1 MTALGEAIGI
11 FDDRIKSQGYVEK
24 AIGNTGNLAVAIA
37 ARVINTSLVQ
47 WLGSAADVVQS
58 LTVPVFMVHVAVEGT
73 EDAKELGE
81 EAKKEAAKNQLIL
94 ILSLVFMIVPFL
106 GEVATITAGLVQV
119 ARLIAIAGISDNAA
133 LCLQDIVENAAMAP
147 LAILGLLSGGRLKA
161 PKEFKDAAAFIR
173 TMSGENIASL
183 GTNFAKQDAMIQKIV
198 RSCSRSRASSAVLRI
213 ICIFAQEECICLLN
227 LIYPCDCGGL
237 LIGRT
242 MKRCFGSARLTSSS
256 PRRRSFRTGKVKS
269 PAKILFNTIGDLRGE
284 DRGSPASPCLKKRD
298 GAQLST
304 NMHEQGVGHDGRKE
318 LYDLPDRHSV
328 FEDCVEVIRHSL
340 VKSLVFVLIAD
351 MRGQLFSFTCVC
363 FGVLSRVVSASC
375 YYPDGSFPTD
385 YVYVPCSG
393 TEHTSCC
400 IPSEGDQC
408 LSNGLCYYPGGEYL
422 FRGACTDKNWNSP
435 GCFNHCTNK
444 TNSYADS
451 YDQIVKCGNDRYCC
465 YSDGSTCCND
475 DSKVFTFSNLSVIK
489 DLATTT
495 RKTGGYSAPTA
506 ATATGTLQPSGSSV
520 SRASTTSAEVKAQ
533 ATGTAAF
540 PTATSPSSQTT
551 SDTSS
556 ATHTFSKTAIIV
568 ASVGAMLFFVL
579 LVVAFWFFIR
589 RHYRKKLSPS
599 SKEQGFPLSSDGFQR
614 LSDKS
619 PRPVE
624 VPAPLHAPPPLY
636 QPPAYQSP
644 PPAVHG
650 AVEID
655 NSYLPP
661 SRNQWGQ
668 PVFEAPAQPYRHV

>member
-1 MTALGEAIGI
+1 MNHTPTDTYLSTHI
-11 FDDRIKSQGYVEK
+11 D
-24 AIGNTGNLAVAIA
+24 L
-37 ARVINTSLVQ
+37 
-47 WLGSAADVVQS
+47 QS
-58 LTVPVFMVHVAVEGT
+58 DPPPVFHFMKF
-73 EDAKELGE
+73 AKLMPFRFVIVSHIPHGFTKSNLLQLVVMPGCVGLG
-81 EAKKEAAKNQLIL
+81 
-94 ILSLVFMIVPFL
+94 VCTPFD
-106 GEVATITAGLVQV
+106 GLVGV
-119 ARLIAIAGISDNAA
+119 G
-133 LCLQDIVENAAMAP
+133 VG
-147 LAILGLLSGGRLKA
+147 ILGVC
-161 PKEFKDAAAFIR
+161 P
-173 TMSGENIASL
+173 
-183 GTNFAKQDAMIQKIV
+183 
-198 RSCSRSRASSAVLRI
+198 
-213 ICIFAQEECICLLN
+213 
-227 LIYPCDCGGL
+227 
-237 LIGRT
+237 
-242 MKRCFGSARLTSSS
+242 
-256 PRRRSFRTGKVKS
+256 
-269 PAKILFNTIGDLRGE
+269 KILTQ
-284 DRGSPASPCLKKRD
+284 A
-298 GAQLST
+298 
-304 NMHEQGVGHDGRKE
+304 
-318 LYDLPDRHSV
+318 
-328 FEDCVEVIRHSL
+328 
-340 VKSLVFVLIAD
+340 
-351 MRGQLFSFTCVC
+351 
-363 FGVLSRVVSASC
+363 

-422 FRGACTDKNWNSP
+422 FQGACTDKNWNSP

-451 YDQIVKCGNDRYCC
+451 YDQMVKCGNDRYCC

-506 ATATGTLQPSGSSV
+506 ATATGTLRSGSSSV

-533 ATGTAAF
+533 ATGTAPTNTAAF
-540 PTATSPSSQTT
+540 PTSTSPSSQTT
-551 SDTSS
+551 ADESS
-556 ATHTFSKTAIIV
+556 TTHTFSKTAIIA

-655 NSYLPP
+655 SSYLPP